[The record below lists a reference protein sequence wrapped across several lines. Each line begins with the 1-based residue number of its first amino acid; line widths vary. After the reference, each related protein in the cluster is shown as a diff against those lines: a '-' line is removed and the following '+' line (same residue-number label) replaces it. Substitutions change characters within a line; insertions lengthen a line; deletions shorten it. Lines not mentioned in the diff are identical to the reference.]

1 MKDYFSIAFNIES
14 INLYKKIENNIKY
27 VFIHTK
33 SSDIEISI
41 DIKKFKD
48 NDILIINPNSN
59 MYDTNDKFFL
69 LANEFINKP
78 FFIYTDII
86 LNALELHM
94 VDSSFSCMAAL
105 LFKNINNSQKR
116 YLYTRYNNARY
127 DTLFDNTWVYI

>member
-1 MKDYFSIAFNIES
+1 MYEREKILCTIEQKTLAKS
-14 INLYKKIENNIKY
+14 NDVQRRGGLKGRLLTLSHPPLNFKY

-78 FFIYTDII
+78 FF
-86 LNALELHM
+86 
-94 VDSSFSCMAAL
+94 
-105 LFKNINNSQKR
+105 
-116 YLYTRYNNARY
+116 
-127 DTLFDNTWVYI
+127 